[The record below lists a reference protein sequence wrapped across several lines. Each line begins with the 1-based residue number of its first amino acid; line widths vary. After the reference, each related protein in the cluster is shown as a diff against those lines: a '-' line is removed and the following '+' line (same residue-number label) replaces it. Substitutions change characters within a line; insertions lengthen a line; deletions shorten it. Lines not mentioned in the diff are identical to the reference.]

1 MAKSKRT
8 NFFWVSY
15 SDLMTSLF
23 FIMLVLYVVT
33 FSVLKIELFSAQT
46 KAVKLEKIEEIQQAL
61 NSLDKA
67 YFEFDQENKR
77 YKLKTDVKFHSS
89 SDKITDIAIDKRIEI
104 LNAGKDLYSKLQ
116 KMIEKNPKVDYLLVI
131 EGNTQRS
138 YYSNI
143 WNYETMP
150 NVGYRLSYKRAL
162 ALFNYW
168 KSNGV
173 DFRKLGNQCEVIL
186 AGSGY
191 FGQSRDTENEEN
203 NRRFTIQIT
212 SKVGKLID
220 SK

>member
-77 YKLKTDVKFHSS
+77 YKLKTDVKFHSG
-89 SDKITDIAIDKRIEI
+89 SDRITDIAIDKRVEI

-116 KMIEKNPKVDYLLVI
+116 NMIEKNPKVDYLLVI

-138 YYSNI
+138 YYSNM

-191 FGQSRDTENEEN
+191 FGQSRDIENEEN